1 MLITKEEFDIEIAR
15 KNALID
21 EYKKALDDT
30 MKELVETQK
39 LLKTEKAVVD
49 DGYYIHVPVEPE
61 CIDCP
66 KLELITEKQTMYANE
81 NVSSVACTHKCK
93 HLDFCQAIRS
103 NWLEVQNKNRGDN
116 DTQT

>member
-15 KNALID
+15 KNAQLE
-21 EYKKALDDT
+21 EYRKALDDT
-30 MKELVETQK
+30 MKELVEAQQS
-39 LLKTEKAVVD
+39 LKGQQAAAD

-81 NVSSVACTHKCK
+81 IVSSVAYTHKCK

-103 NWLEVQNKNRGDN
+103 NWLEVQNKNRGDK